1 MNKFSQL
8 LKLKELYDR
17 GENILQYLKS
27 GSAGLNDPDSIMISY
42 DCQAGSYTRLASQ
55 NAKHIEAYTDAF
67 AQVLLALPAFGSIM
81 EVGVGEATVMS
92 PLVAKLDPSGRL
104 KKFGFDI
111 SWSRARYALQ
121 NTRTAGQSVDL
132 FMANLFAIPL
142 ADNAIDIVYTSH
154 SLEPNGGR
162 EEAALQELFR
172 VAGKY
177 VVLLEPDYE
186 NASEDGKRRMEH
198 HGYVRGLAEH
208 ARALG
213 YDVVES
219 RPFGIS
225 VNALNPTGLTV
236 IRKQGAAA
244 SAKPQFICPVTKAAL
259 ERRDNVYFS
268 PACGLIYPIVDGV
281 PCLIDSA
288 AVLGLHFD
296 AFSKPQ

>member
-1 MNKFSQL
+1 MNKFSQM
-8 LKLKELYDR
+8 LKLKELYER

-27 GSAGLNDPDSIMISY
+27 DSAGMNDPDSIMISY

-55 NAKHIEAYTDAF
+55 NAKHIDAYTDAF
-67 AQVLLALPAFGSIM
+67 AQVLSDLAAFNSIM

-92 PLVAKLDPSGRL
+92 PLVGKLDPGGKL
-104 KKFGFDI
+104 KKLGFDI

-121 NTRTAGQSVDL
+121 NTVEAGQSIDI
-132 FMANLFAIPL
+132 FMANLFSIPL
-142 ADNAIDIVYTSH
+142 ADSSVDVVYTSH

-162 EEAALQELFR
+162 EEAALQELYR

-198 HGYVRGLAEH
+198 HGYVRDLARH
-208 ARALG
+208 ARTLG
-213 YDVVES
+213 YDVAES

-236 IRKQGAAA
+236 IRKHGGTAPTQ
-244 SAKPQFICPVTKAAL
+244 PQFVCPVTKAAL
-259 ERRDNVYFS
+259 QLRGNVYFS

-296 AFSKPQ
+296 AFTHPQ

>member
-1 MNKFSQL
+1 MNKFSQM

-27 GSAGLNDPDSIMISY
+27 NSTGLNDPDSIMISY
-42 DCQAGSYTRLASQ
+42 DCQAGSYTRLAGQ
-55 NAKHIEAYTDAF
+55 NAKHIDSYTDAL
-67 AQVLLALPAFGSIM
+67 AQLLSALPAFNSIM
-81 EVGVGEATVMS
+81 EVGVGEATVMN
-92 PLVAKLDPSGRL
+92 PLVAKLDSGGKLRKL
-104 KKFGFDI
+104 GFDI

-121 NTRTAGQSVDL
+121 NTLQAGQSIDV
-132 FMANLFAIPL
+132 FMANLFSIPL
-142 ADNAIDIVYTSH
+142 ADSSVDVVYTSH

-162 EEAALQELFR
+162 EDAALQELYR

-186 NASEDGKRRMEH
+186 NASEEGRRRMES
-198 HGYVRGLAEH
+198 HGYVRNLAGH

-213 YDVVES
+213 YDVIEA

-236 IRKQGAAA
+236 IKKREGDGLA
-244 SAKPQFICPVTKAAL
+244 SPQFICPVTKAAL
-259 ERRDNVYFS
+259 ELRGNVYFS

-296 AFSKPQ
+296 AFTKSQ